1 LRIVVREEI
10 PEDPELRR
18 SWNELALR
26 MERPEVFYTYE
37 WAVAV
42 QRAYAGSSKPLLILA
57 YENELLV
64 GLVALAWQNTGPRGV
79 AFLTGSTADYCDFL
93 SEPGRR
99 QEFVE
104 AVFAELTNRNISKCV
119 LANLPADSSSV
130 AAISAA
136 ASSRRYHLHSRQGY
150 LCARVLMGSPEERV
164 ALKQATSGKKKL
176 RRYLRDLEK
185 KGKVCFRHDAQWD
198 HVEPILQS
206 FNRAHVARFLM
217 TGRISNLTRPE
228 RRTFLYELARE
239 LCRAG
244 ALTVSRLLVDENTA
258 AWNYGFQFA
267 GSWFWYQPTVN
278 SGYEDLSPGYC
289 LLAKIVESACD
300 RPDIDVVDLGLGAE
314 DYKYRFATVERQT
327 LYLVLNKSFS
337 GHARA
342 VARDRAAEVAKGS
355 PKIESFLR
363 HAMSYFAKLKVRLR
377 ETGFA
382 DMLRSASRRISR
394 SFYSFEEVLFFSW
407 TARAENFAE
416 SRGLTLR
423 QFDSDLLGPAAMTYV
438 DDPASLDYLL
448 RCAQRLRSESDRGFV
463 LLSAD
468 GIPVHFCWAKD
479 FEGFRIPELERT
491 LQAPGADAVM
501 IFDCFTPA
509 SVRGRGLFACA
520 IATLADQLNAEGKVP
535 WTFGAASNQAA
546 LRGIKKSG
554 FAYKFTLG
562 RKKFFFHQEAKDSIP
577 SPDPANIASS
587 VSAP

>member
-1 LRIVVREEI
+1 VVREEI

-42 QRAYAGSSKPLLILA
+42 QRAYGSSSKPFLILA
-57 YENELLV
+57 YEDDLLV
-64 GLVALAWQNTGPRGV
+64 GVIALAWQNTEPRGV
-79 AFLTGSTADYCDFL
+79 AFLTGTTADYCDFL

-99 QEFVE
+99 QEFVD
-104 AVFAELTNRNISKCV
+104 AVFAELTNRSIRKVV
-119 LANLPADSSSV
+119 LANVPTDSYTV

-136 ASSRRYHLHSRQGY
+136 ASIRQYHLHSRQGY
-150 LCARVLMGSPEERV
+150 LCARVLLGCPEERS

-198 HVEPILQS
+198 DVEPILQS

-239 LCRAG
+239 LCGAG
-244 ALTVSRLLVDENTA
+244 ALTVSRLLVDETSA

-278 SGYEDLSPGYC
+278 SSFEDLSPGYC

-327 LYLVLNKSFS
+327 LYVVLNKSFS

-342 VARDRAAEVAKGS
+342 VVRDKAGEVAKAS

-363 HAMSYFAKLKVRLR
+363 GVISYFAKLKLR
-377 ETGFA
+377 RREPGFVG
-382 DMLRSASRRISR
+382 MLRSASRRISR
-394 SFYSFEEVLFFSW
+394 SLYAFDEVLFFSR
-407 TARAENFAE
+407 TARASNSAE

-423 QFDSDLLGPAAMTYV
+423 KFDSDLLGLAAMTYV
-438 DDPASLDYLL
+438 DDADTLGYLL
-448 RCAQRLRSESDRGFV
+448 RCAPRLRSEGDRGFV
-463 LLSAD
+463 LLSVE
-468 GIPVHFCWAKD
+468 GVPVHFCWAVD
-479 FEGFRIPELERT
+479 FEGCKIPELERT
-491 LQAPGADAVM
+491 LQAPCADSVI
-501 IFDCFTPA
+501 IFDCFTPP
-509 SVRGRGLFACA
+509 SVRGGGLFACT
-520 IATLADQLNAEGKVP
+520 IAALADQLNYEGKVP
-535 WTFGAASNQAA
+535 WIFGAASNQAA
-546 LRGIKKSG
+546 LQGIKKSG

-562 RKKFFFHQEAKDSIP
+562 RKKFFFHQEMKDSIS

-587 VSAP
+587 VSAQ